1 MRYAE
6 LKELSDQDLVH
17 RELSLERQLV
27 TAQFRLYTNQLEDT
41 SQLGKLRRDIAR
53 LQTAA
58 RERERAQGLARNA
71 LRDRYSSSFEP
82 AVTSGGDA
90 ADDGF
95 LQGIV
100 DKSDDNQ

>member
-58 RERERAQGLARNA
+58 RERERTGAWPGTRSATATARPSS
-71 LRDRYSSSFEP
+71 LR
-82 AVTSGGDA
+82 
-90 ADDGF
+90 
-95 LQGIV
+95 
-100 DKSDDNQ
+100 